1 MKTKRVYPKLSD
13 SGSEPSRPVSF
24 VVVRF
29 SDEYLH
35 NFLPSHCSEN
45 PLNEVIEVDNTS
57 NLYFDNLSRAMSYG
71 VKEARHDLIAVVHED
86 VHLVRG
92 WQKQFEQ
99 SLAKLE
105 EQDDKWGVIG
115 SVGWSCNGTVH
126 GHWSDPYGYYN
137 TFKKTGELYH
147 EVERLDEQIL
157 IFHRSRLPGFDVNL
171 PGIHHIGRDLS
182 LGMRKHTYKTY
193 ALDAPTIHK
202 YRDKDGQL
210 VLNHQS
216 SEKIRDRKSLTYL
229 ADKACC
235 DNYIDNKWPELTGVY
250 DETDVFDIPFSE
262 AGKLSQLKKPVI
274 LLSRGGSGSRLLS
287 YMVNDAGV
295 FLGNELNASGDSIE
309 LVIPFYRAI
318 IEKYRCSSGWQR
330 KQRVSRIKAAAA
342 RMIKNLPEDRVW
354 GFKIPESIFL
364 LPELASA
371 FPGAS
376 YLHLVRDPETTCLR
390 RTHMTARLDNHIGR
404 ITLAEAYDYFGI
416 QRCKILDHNPAEHMA
431 YTTLHQLE
439 LIDKAVQKTPKHRFL
454 EIRFENIMTD
464 PEDEMTRLCDWLKVR
479 PMPFRS
485 KDSIDIDRANNPQTT
500 YPKFVVAKV
509 KSILADLRHRLNY
522 ADIA

>member
-1 MKTKRVYPKLSD
+1 MKTERVYPDLPD
-13 SGSEPSRPVSF
+13 SGPEPSRPISF
-24 VVVRF
+24 VVVRY
-29 SDEYLH
+29 SNEYIH

-57 NLYFDNLSRAMSYG
+57 NLYFDNLSRAMSHG
-71 VKEARHDLIAVVHED
+71 VKKTRHDLIAVVHED

-92 WQKQFEQ
+92 WQTRFEQ
-99 SLAKLE
+99 TLAELE
-105 EQDDKWGVIG
+105 EHDDKWGVIG
-115 SVGWSCNGTVH
+115 SVGWSMDGTAH
-126 GHWSDPYGYYN
+126 GHWSDPYGYCN
-137 TFKKTGELYH
+137 TLDKTGAPYR

-157 IFHRSRLPGFDVNL
+157 IFHRSRLPGFDSNL

-182 LGMRKHTYKTY
+182 FGVRKHALKTY

-202 YRDKDGQL
+202 YKDKNGRS

-235 DNYIDNKWPELTGVY
+235 DNYIGNKWPVLTNVY
-250 DETDVFDIPFSE
+250 HEPEEFAVPLSG
-262 AGKLSQLKKPVI
+262 AGKLSQLKEPII

-287 YMVNDAGV
+287 NMVSDAGV

-318 IEKYRCSSGWQR
+318 TEKYRCNAEWQR
-330 KQRVSRIKAAAA
+330 QQVVPRIKAAAA
-342 RMIKNLPEDRVW
+342 RMIKNLPEDRAW
-354 GFKIPESIFL
+354 GFKLPESIFL

-376 YLHLVRDPETTCLR
+376 YLHLLRDPETTCFR

-404 ITLAEAYDYFGI
+404 ITLAEAYDYFDI
-416 QRCKILDHNPAEHMA
+416 HRNKIPDHSPAEHMA

-439 LIDKAVQKTPKHRFL
+439 LIEKIVNKTPKHRFF
-454 EIRFENIMTD
+454 EIRFENIIKSPD
-464 PEDEMTRLCDWLKVR
+464 NEMLRLCDWLNVD
-479 PMPFRS
+479 PLPFRS
-485 KDSIDIDRANNPQTT
+485 KDTIDIQRANNPSTT
-500 YPKFVVAKV
+500 YPDIVVEKV
-509 KSILADLRHRLNY
+509 KNIVAEIRQRLNY
-522 ADIA
+522 VGIA